1 MNTQNT
7 NFFKQ
12 LGQDQ
17 LNNLTKEVKETVA
30 MGININNKNVFGA
43 VDYWK
48 MQRNRRTR
56 IVRRHLVA

>member
-1 MNTQNT
+1 MNTQNS

>member
-12 LGQDQ
+12 LGQEQ

-30 MGININNKNVFGA
+30 LGININNKNVFGA